1 MAASP
6 SRYLSNKIEI
16 KTNLSNN
23 QSSIRAHLTNS
34 LHLSTTTMSAY
45 ATVDFCIEAGML
57 PRSMLIEMRNR
68 SMDTLQHLNVH
79 PSVSDSSKDICRQ
92 KIKFYMHLSE
102 GDLVRARVA
111 LEALRLLYNDVL
123 DTLMFGDK
131 GASLCAVIG
140 GATPTIQYQSD
151 KTDQNAKTMGDR
163 FMGELKRWEQML
175 TCRVV

>member
-1 MAASP
+1 
-6 SRYLSNKIEI
+6 
-16 KTNLSNN
+16 
-23 QSSIRAHLTNS
+23 
-34 LHLSTTTMSAY
+34 MSAY
-45 ATVDFCIEAGML
+45 ETVDFCIEAGML
-57 PRSMLIEMRNR
+57 PRSMLVEMRNR
-68 SMDTLQHLNVH
+68 LMGLLQSLNNNT

-102 GDLVRARVA
+102 GDLVRARA
-111 LEALRLLYNDVL
+111 AMEALRLLYNDAL

-131 GASLCAVIG
+131 SADVVVLA
-140 GATPTIQYQSD
+140 GATSNIQYQSD

>member
-1 MAASP
+1 
-6 SRYLSNKIEI
+6 
-16 KTNLSNN
+16 
-23 QSSIRAHLTNS
+23 
-34 LHLSTTTMSAY
+34 MSAY
-45 ATVDFCIEAGML
+45 ATVNFCIEAGML
-57 PRSMLIEMRNR
+57 PRSMLVEMRNR
-68 SMDTLQHLNVH
+68 LMDTLQSLNVH
-79 PSVSDSSKDICRQ
+79 PTVNDSSKDICRQ

-131 GASLCAVIG
+131 GADVVVFA
-140 GATPTIQYQSD
+140 GATSDIQYQSD
-151 KTDQNAKTMGDR
+151 KTDQNAKEMGNR